1 MVETLEVL
9 ELRRKELYQEL
20 IDLGDF
26 RRGTISTNYRKCG
39 KKNCVCTQ
47 AEHPG
52 HGPQYLWNATVGGK
66 SKAKNLELGPELE
79 KVAKEVENYRAFI
92 RMCEELAEVNEKICA
107 LRPVRR
113 LEDEEELEDLK
124 KNCGGGLPGSGEG
137 NSSFGFSDGQRG
149 KRGQFGFGGQ

>member
-9 ELRRKELYQEL
+9 ELRRKELYRQL

-39 KKNCVCTQ
+39 KKNCVCAQ

-107 LRPVRR
+107 LRPVRQ

-124 KNCGGGLPGSGEG
+124 KKLRKRFAGKR
-137 NSSFGFSDGQRG
+137 RG
-149 KRGQFGFGGQ
+149 K